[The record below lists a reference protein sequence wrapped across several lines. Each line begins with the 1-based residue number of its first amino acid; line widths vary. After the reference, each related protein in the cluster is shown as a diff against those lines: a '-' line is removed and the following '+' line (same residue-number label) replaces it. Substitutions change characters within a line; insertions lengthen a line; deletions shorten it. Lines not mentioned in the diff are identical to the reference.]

1 MDTIGARLKQARE
14 RKVLSQ
20 ENLSGLSG
28 VTEATISRME
38 NGKSGPTRPS
48 TARKLAEALGIEAS
62 WLLFG
67 DQESADVKIAA

>member
-20 ENLSGLSG
+20 EDLSGLSG

-48 TARKLAEALGIEAS
+48 TARKLAEALSVEAS

-67 DQESADVKIAA
+67 DQEPTEVKIAA

>member
-1 MDTIGARLKQARE
+1 METIGTRLRQARE
-14 RKVLSQ
+14 RRVLTQEDLSQ
-20 ENLSGLSG
+20 LAG

-48 TARKLAEALGIEAS
+48 TVRKLAEALGVEPG

-67 DQESADVKIAA
+67 DEGLEGKVAA

>member
-1 MDTIGARLKQARE
+1 LDTIGARLKQARE

-20 ENLSGLSG
+20 EDLSTLSG

-48 TARKLAEALGIEAS
+48 TARKLADALGVEAS

-67 DQESADVKIAA
+67 EQEAVGVKIAA